1 MPLTLCACTPPKSPR
16 YYNWLAHGRA
26 YPAPLWD
33 ARALVPKAN
42 FLWGSGA
49 QLCGVLNA
57 TDDIALVG
65 NGPISAEDRE
75 AISKHGRVVRFNALN
90 NRCRWL
96 LPRLL
101 GGSRM
106 PVACM

>member
-1 MPLTLCACTPPKSPR
+1 MPCGRHNSRTDWARLPKPCR
-16 YYNWLAHGRA
+16 YYNWLMHGRA

-49 QLCGVLNA
+49 QLCSVLNA

-65 NGPISAEDRE
+65 NGPITQAQRE

-90 NRCRWL
+90 NRCGRRSPGVW
-96 LPRLL
+96 R
-101 GGSRM
+101 
-106 PVACM
+106 C